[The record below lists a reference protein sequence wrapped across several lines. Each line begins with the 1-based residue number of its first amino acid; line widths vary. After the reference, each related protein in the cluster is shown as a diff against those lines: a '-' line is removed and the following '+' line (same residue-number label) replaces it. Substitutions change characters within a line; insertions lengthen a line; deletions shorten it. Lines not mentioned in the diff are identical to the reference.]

1 MSSATRAVL
10 LASLVVA
17 TGVHAADVDDLVIAR
32 RGNLP
37 IVLTAP
43 HGGRQAIAGVP
54 TRTAPGVVITV
65 DGRTLEV
72 AEAVAARLKAMLGE
86 EPYLV
91 AARFHRRHLDAN
103 RKEADA
109 YEDARAAPH
118 YTAYHSRVREFVT
131 EVRQRFPG
139 GAILLD
145 IHGQA
150 TDPDTLHRGTQNGA
164 TVARLIAKHGPEA
177 LIGERSILGVLQS
190 RGHQV
195 FPPNTPPGAPREER
209 RYAGGHTVQI
219 YGSMARNG
227 TDAIQLELGTNQRT
241 APRFAEDLAEAI
253 AVFYKAYLKGH

>member
-1 MSSATRAVL
+1 MSGSARWTL
-10 LASLVVA
+10 LISLVVA
-17 TGVHAADVDDLVIAR
+17 AAGHAADVDELVIAR

-43 HGGRQAIAGVP
+43 HGGQRAIAGVP
-54 TRTAPGVVITV
+54 PRTAPGAIVTA
-65 DGRTLEV
+65 DGRTLEL
-72 AEAVAARLKAMLGE
+72 AEAVADRLKVLLGQ

-109 YEDARAAPH
+109 YGDSRAGPH
-118 YTAYHSRVREFVT
+118 YATYHARIREYVA

-164 TVARLIAKHGPEA
+164 TVAKLIKKHGQEA
-177 LIGERSILGVLQS
+177 LIGEKSLFGVLRS
-190 RGHQV
+190 KGREV
-195 FPPNTPPGAPREER
+195 FPPNTPPGSPREDR
-209 RYAGGHTVQI
+209 RYAGGYTVQI
-219 YGSMARNG
+219 YGAMARDG
-227 TDAIQLELGTNQRT
+227 IDAIQLELGTNLRT
-241 APRFAEDLAEAI
+241 TPGFADDLAEAI
-253 AVFYKAYLKGH
+253 AVFYKAYLK